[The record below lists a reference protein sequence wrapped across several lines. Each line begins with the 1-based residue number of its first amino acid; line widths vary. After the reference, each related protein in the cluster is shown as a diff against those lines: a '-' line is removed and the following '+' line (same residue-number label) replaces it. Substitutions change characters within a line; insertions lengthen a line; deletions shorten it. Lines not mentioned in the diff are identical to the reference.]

1 MQRLYLDA
9 TFLID
14 LRNIGNS
21 FLQREVLTSLVRKY
35 DVSVTTVCMMAML
48 AVLEST
54 SALTSQRQMQ
64 HAKRW
69 GRTQALRVALLDPS
83 ALFRLVVAK

>member
-21 FLQREVLTSLVRKY
+21 FLQREILMSLIRNY
-35 DVSVTTVCMMAML
+35 DVRVTDVYMMEMVV
-48 AVLEST
+48 VLEST
-54 SALTSQRQMQ
+54 SALTSQR
-64 HAKRW
+64 
-69 GRTQALRVALLDPS
+69 
-83 ALFRLVVAK
+83 

>member
-1 MQRLYLDA
+1 MQRLYLDT

-21 FLQREVLTSLVRKY
+21 FLQREILTSLARNY
-35 DVSVTTVCMMAML
+35 DVRVTDVCMMEML

-69 GRTQALRVALLDPS
+69 GRIQALRLALLDPS
-83 ALFRLVVAK
+83 AIFRLVIVK